1 MSVPT
6 SRNLLRSGLT
16 SGDDDSL
23 TDFDGA
29 VEILRTWGAGLTP
42 DPDLTVS
49 QWADRQRMLSGRA
62 SAEPGR

>member
-6 SRNLLRSGLT
+6 STNLPRSSLT
-16 SGDDDSL
+16 SGETGDDL

-49 QWADRQRMLSGRA
+49 QWADKHRML
-62 SAEPGR
+62 